1 MTAIGIL
8 MFVVGWILV
17 RAYGSP
23 YEARSMWNLCDEVGL
38 FMVVVGFILVNLGV
52 FMKLWEVMP

>member
-1 MTAIGIL
+1 MTAIGLL
-8 MFVVGWILV
+8 MFVAGWVLV

-23 YEARSMWNLCDEVGL
+23 YESSSMWNLYDKVGI
-38 FMVVVGFILVNLGV
+38 FMIIVGFILINLGV

>member
-1 MTAIGIL
+1 MTAIGLL
-8 MFVVGWILV
+8 MFVAGLVLV

-23 YEARSMWNLCDEVGL
+23 YESPSMWNLYDKVGL
-38 FMVVVGFILVNLGV
+38 FMVVVGFILLNLGV

>member
-1 MTAIGIL
+1 MTAIGLL
-8 MFVVGWILV
+8 MFVAGWVLV

-23 YEARSMWNLCDEVGL
+23 YESSSMWNLYDEVGI
-38 FMVVVGFILVNLGV
+38 FMIIVGFILINLGV